1 LIYDFGRIYCDNLSN
16 ITYHKFLYAIIENR
30 PTWASIY
37 AESAPK
43 LEDKLSELTGKFA
56 ASEG

>member
-1 LIYDFGRIYCDNLSN
+1 MKVKYSGNDLSSQV
-16 ITYHKFLYAIIENR
+16 YAIIENR

-43 LEDKLSELTGKFA
+43 LKAKLSELTGKFA
-56 ASEG
+56 AGEG